1 MDLKEVLALGVEDD
15 MPISVD
21 ARRFENITVEKPT
34 EVVQLLAVHEDEA
47 EVEKCAL
54 EDKTDDL
61 VALPYGKTKDYLE
74 VLDSMTGPGF
84 IIYDIYSKET
94 WYAPDIICLN
104 KNFVF
109 REDVRIVQ
117 VKDKQDAL
125 DTWLTFNKS
134 ISPSRLY
141 SRFKYILDDPAAGT
155 YWPFSSSDYVP
166 KHYGKPILQ
175 GTVIHKCKNRF
186 QRDSLIL
193 MLERKYTSESEKDV
207 RELGKTELSDDEA
220 IIVSDGSSRESTVS
234 YCYYYMDN
242 KSILRQSGC
251 CTLTEDA
258 KCTSSVAEIIGGL
271 NAIKQC
277 VAQGKHV
284 IKYYFDNSVIINVFK
299 SRKLDGVPEVKE
311 YKEYLTK
318 LNDEGYEIL
327 FCDLHPKTD
336 KQKYKLNRALT
347 YLHNSCDSECVVM
360 AKMHYRN
367 YMRKAM
373 TDGSKGNSLSRIV
386 KPQQQR
392 KQTANR
398 QYGNTSNNQRRYYQ
412 SQGRR

>member
-1 MDLKEVLALGVEDD
+1 MDLKEVLALEIGNDIPV
-15 MPISVD
+15 SVD
-21 ARRFENITVEKPT
+21 ARRLENITIEKPT
-34 EVVQLLAVHEDEA
+34 KAVQLLAAHEDEA
-47 EVEKCAL
+47 EVKKYVL
-54 EDKTDDL
+54 DDKTDDL
-61 VALPYGKTKDYLE
+61 VTLPYGKTKDCFE
-74 VLDSMTGPGF
+74 VLNKVIGPGF
-84 IIYDIYSKET
+84 IVYDIYSKET

-117 VKDKQDAL
+117 VENKQEAV
-125 DTWLTFNKS
+125 DTWLTFNED
-134 ISPSRLY
+134 IAPSRLY
-141 SRFKYILDDPAAGT
+141 SRFKYILDDPTAGI
-155 YWPFSSSDYVP
+155 YWPFSSPDYVP

-193 MLERKYTSESEKDV
+193 MLEQKYTSESEKDV
-207 RELGKTELSDDEA
+207 REIGKTELSDDEA
-220 IIVSDGSSRESTVS
+220 IIVSDGSSKESTVS

-251 CTLTEDA
+251 CTLANDV
-258 KCTSSVAEIIGGL
+258 KCTSSVAEIIGAL

-277 VAQGKHV
+277 VAQGKHI

-299 SRKLDGVPEVKE
+299 SHKLDNIAEIRE
-311 YKEYLTK
+311 YKDYLNQ
-318 LNDEGYEIL
+318 LNAVGYEIL

-336 KQKYKLNRALT
+336 KQKYKLNKALT
-347 YLHNSCDSECVVM
+347 YIHNSCDSECIAI

-367 YMRKAM
+367 YAKKAM
-373 TDGSKGNSLSRIV
+373 VDESKGNSLSRIV
-386 KPQQQR
+386 KPQQP
-392 KQTANR
+392 KQTMGKHYDNI
-398 QYGNTSNNQRRYYQ
+398 SSKSRRCYQ

>member
-1 MDLKEVLALGVEDD
+1 MDLKEVLALEIEEDI
-15 MPISVD
+15 PVSVD
-21 ARRFENITVEKPT
+21 ARRLVDITVERPT
-34 EVVQLLAVHEDEA
+34 EAVQLLAVHEDDA
-47 EVEKCAL
+47 EVEKYVL
-54 EDKTDDL
+54 DDKTTDL
-61 VALPYGKTKDYLE
+61 ITLPYGKAKDYLE
-74 VLDSMTGPGF
+74 ILDKVTGAGF
-84 IIYDIYSKET
+84 IIHDIYSKET
-94 WYAPDIICLN
+94 WYAPDNICLN

-117 VKDKQDAL
+117 VKDKQEAL
-125 DTWLTFNKS
+125 DTWFTFNEG
-134 ISPSRLY
+134 IVPSRLY

-155 YWPFSSSDYVP
+155 YWPFSSSDYVS
-166 KHYGKPILQ
+166 KHYGKPVLE

-193 MLERKYTSESEKDV
+193 MLEQKYTSESEKDV
-207 RELGKTELSDDEA
+207 REIGKTELSDDEA
-220 IIVSDGSSRESTVS
+220 IIVSDGSSKESTVS

-251 CTLTEDA
+251 CTLVDDA
-258 KCTSSVAEIIGGL
+258 KCTSSIAEIIGGL

-299 SRKLDGVPEVKE
+299 SHKLDGIPEIKE
-311 YKEYLTK
+311 YKNFLSQ
-318 LNDEGYEIL
+318 LNAEGYEIS

-336 KQKYKLNRALT
+336 KQKYKLNKALT

-367 YMRKAM
+367 YTRKAM
-373 TDGSKGNSLSRIV
+373 TDDSKGNSLSRIV
-386 KPQQQR
+386 KPQQQH
-392 KQTANR
+392 KQAANR
-398 QYGNTSNNQRRYYQ
+398 QYGNTSNNQRRRYP

>member
-1 MDLKEVLALGVEDD
+1 MDLKEVLALEVEEDI
-15 MPISVD
+15 PVSVD
-21 ARRFENITVEKPT
+21 ARRLENITVEKPT
-34 EVVQLLAVHEDEA
+34 EAVRLLAVHEDEA
-47 EVEKCAL
+47 EVEKCVL
-54 EDKTDDL
+54 DDKTDDL
-61 VALPYGKTKDYLE
+61 VVLPYGKTKDYLE
-74 VLDSMTGPGF
+74 VLNNVTGSGF
-84 IIYDIYSKET
+84 IIHDIYSKET

-117 VKDKQDAL
+117 VKDKQEAL
-125 DTWLTFNKS
+125 DIWLTFNEG
-134 ISPSRLY
+134 ITPSRLY

-166 KHYGKPILQ
+166 KHYGKPVLQ

-193 MLERKYTSESEKDV
+193 MLEQKYTSESEKDV
-207 RELGKTELSDDEA
+207 RELGKAELSDNEA

-251 CTLTEDA
+251 CTLTGGA

-299 SRKLDGVPEVKE
+299 SHKLDNIPEIKE
-311 YKEYLTK
+311 YKNYLNQ
-318 LNDEGYEIL
+318 LNAEGYEIL

-336 KQKYKLNRALT
+336 KQKYKLNKALT
-347 YLHNSCDSECVVM
+347 YLHNSCDSECIVM

-367 YMRKAM
+367 YTKKAM
-373 TDGSKGNSLSRIV
+373 TDESTGNSLSRIV
-386 KPQQQR
+386 KPQR
-392 KQTANR
+392 PKQAANK
-398 QYGNTSNNQRRYYQ
+398 QYGNTSNNPRRYYQ

>member
-1 MDLKEVLALGVEDD
+1 MGFFDNLGMSVVNSAKSELQYELQRGVRQGIQSA
-15 MPISVD
+15 IS
-21 ARRFENITVEKPT
+21 N
-34 EVVQLLAVHEDEA
+34 
-47 EVEKCAL
+47 
-54 EDKTDDL
+54 
-61 VALPYGKTKDYLE
+61 GKKA
-74 VLDSMTGPGF
+74 M
-84 IIYDIYSKET
+84 SKN
-94 WYAPDIICLN
+94 WRCSCGAMNDGKFC

-117 VKDKQDAL
+117 VKDKQEAL
-125 DTWLTFNKS
+125 DTWLTFNES

-220 IIVSDGSSRESTVS
+220 IIVSDGSSRDFTVS

-251 CTLTEDA
+251 CTLTENA

-299 SRKLDGVPEVKE
+299 SRKLDGVPEIKE
-311 YKEYLTK
+311 YKEYLTR

-367 YMRKAM
+367 YTRKAM
-373 TDGSKGNSLSRIV
+373 TDDSKGNSLSRIV
-386 KPQQQR
+386 KPQQQH
-392 KQTANR
+392 KQAVSK
-398 QYGNTSNNQRRYYQ
+398 QYGNTSNTQRRRYP